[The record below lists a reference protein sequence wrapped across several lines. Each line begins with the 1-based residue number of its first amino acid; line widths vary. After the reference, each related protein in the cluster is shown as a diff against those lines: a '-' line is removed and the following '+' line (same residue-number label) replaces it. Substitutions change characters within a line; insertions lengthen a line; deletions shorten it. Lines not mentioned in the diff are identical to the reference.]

1 MQCCKDCGSK
11 MVGVMSFSKGK
22 QEKFRRCPKC
32 YLETKHQKIDDK
44 ELNFGEMLDNEIK
57 CIK

>member
-22 QEKFRRCPKC
+22 QEKFRRCPK
-32 YLETKHQKIDDK
+32 YYSETKHQFLIL
-44 ELNFGEMLDNEIK
+44 EEVLDREIHK
-57 CIK
+57 RK